1 MKRLATLDEPAVPP
15 VGVPAPD
22 DEPPTLPAVPGA
34 PLTVLPALFLFKDLK
49 KKRQTYN
56 YFNVNSS
63 VYD

>member
-49 KKRQTYN
+49 KKKTDIQL
-56 YFNVNSS
+56 F
-63 VYD
+63 